1 LIRVNNRN
9 LSELA
14 KASEHRLFTSVTL
27 KVETNANERAKR
39 VSDSCLSS
47 RIFFLF
53 GQPPGYWGY

>member
-1 LIRVNNRN
+1 VNNRN

-53 GQPPGYWGY
+53 GQPPGY